1 MRILE
6 TFLLILYIKNMINI
20 LWWMEDILLTLI
32 GLLATAFS
40 VASTFPQI
48 IKALKTKDT
57 EDVSIRFL
65 VVLIIGLFLW
75 AIYVV
80 GRADFVIIIGNS
92 IGVSL
97 NICMLGLKFKYSR
110 RPLEEG

>member
-1 MRILE
+1 
-6 TFLLILYIKNMINI
+6 MI
-20 LWWMEDILLTLI
+20 DILLTFI

-40 VASTFPQI
+40 VASTLPQI
-48 IKALKTKDT
+48 RKALKTKDT

-75 AIYVV
+75 AIYGL
-80 GRADFVIIIGNS
+80 GRADMVIIIGNS

-97 NICMLGLKFKYSR
+97 NICMLVLKFKYSR
-110 RPLEEG
+110 KPLEEG